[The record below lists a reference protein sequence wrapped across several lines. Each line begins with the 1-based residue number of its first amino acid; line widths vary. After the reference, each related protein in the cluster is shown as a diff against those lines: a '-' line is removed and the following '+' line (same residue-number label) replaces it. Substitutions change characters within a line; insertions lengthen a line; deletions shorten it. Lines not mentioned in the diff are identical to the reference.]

1 MDGTDTNQI
10 ISPADPGLLDSTM
23 TQSANPLK
31 TDDIN
36 HITDEYSA
44 MVDSTSS
51 IDGFNLSEND
61 PIQSTIS
68 APETTPT
75 DDSLSIDSDLLALKQ
90 QAMRQL
96 TPLVDKLEQEPLE
109 KFRTTMMIIQAN
121 DDKTL
126 INAAFSVAQKITD
139 DKERAQALLDII
151 NEINYFTNR

>member
-31 TDDIN
+31 TDDI
-36 HITDEYSA
+36 TDEDSA
-44 MVDSTSS
+44 IIDSTSS
-51 IDGFNLSEND
+51 IDGFNLSKND

-68 APETTPT
+68 APETTST

-109 KFRTTMMIIQAN
+109 KFRTTMMMIQAN